1 MKQEYEFNNKKYII
15 EKDENNLFDYE
26 QLKELVTNYFDNFD
40 YIFIDEAY
48 NKIRLKGFYEKDNKL
63 YNKINDY
70 KIIDEYI
77 KEYCAYDCKYF
88 IIKKTYKEWFKYE
101 W

>member
-48 NKIRLKGFYEKDNKL
+48 NKIRLKGFNEKDNKGYKKSNDIKSL
-63 YNKINDY
+63 NDY
-70 KIIDEYI
+70 IEN
-77 KEYCAYDCKYF
+77 YCAYKCRWCLL
-88 IIKKTYKEWFKYE
+88 KKVK
-101 W
+101 